1 MSLIK
6 HTLTLANERKDRP
19 EVFYSLQGEGPETGR
34 PSIFVRLSLCNLT
47 CVWCDT
53 PYTWNWD
60 DKNLQ
65 HESEQRYRREDEQSL
80 LSFDELTR
88 LSLQHACSN
97 FVITGGEPMVQF
109 KRLEKWFA
117 HVREARPGA
126 TFDIETN
133 ATIVPSD
140 AFDAYITRYV
150 CSPKLSNSKV
160 AEEDRI
166 VPKAMDYFAANERA
180 VFKFVIGTEKDLEEV
195 HALAESY
202 GIKAS
207 RIFLM
212 PLGTTD
218 HETKLHHAWIS
229 ELCLKHGY
237 RFSPRLHL
245 SLYGDG
251 RGV

>member
-1 MSLIK
+1 MQWS
-6 HTLTLANERKDRP
+6 
-19 EVFYSLQGEGPETGR
+19 S
-34 PSIFVRLSLCNLT
+34 S
-47 CVWCDT
+47 
-53 PYTWNWD
+53 
-60 DKNLQ
+60 
-65 HESEQRYRREDEQSL
+65 
-80 LSFDELTR
+80 
-88 LSLQHACSN
+88 
-97 FVITGGEPMVQF
+97 
-109 KRLEKWFA
+109 EKWFA
-117 HVREARPGA
+117 HIREARPEA

-140 AFDAYITRYV
+140 AFDAYIARYV

-166 VPKAMDYFAANERA
+166 VPKAMDFFAANERA

-195 HALAESY
+195 HALAKSY

-218 HETKLHHAWIS
+218 YETKLHHAWIS